1 MPRRKSGIGRQPGDD
16 FGKFKKPQDINEIR
30 PSSRFSFRVPK
41 KEPDLTQ
48 LDDQCGFEDIQPTA
62 DLLHSRGR
70 QTGEL
75 VLYDPI
81 QQKNYLSQYQ
91 RYEAALDLE
100 IHSIVKLPSGK
111 MAYRFCS
118 KRSPV
123 GYWEVQIG
131 GATFVR
137 LTRPILTIICP
148 QPFKL
153 ADVRSGIETD
163 DTSLVWEQ
171 LQGRNTIISPVSGEG
186 SLDPTFVI
194 LPAARDPLDPPIL
207 IRVSLSGDPNI
218 GDTLAIRTTAT
229 STQFGIGSEV
239 LDWGQDP
246 CRAVPS
252 IFFLPAGR
260 SQASV
265 YTNQPIRVGWQTPT
279 CGAAE
284 IVGYTWQSNTTGQ
297 YLDVQS
303 FAPSDP
309 RTFVLQPNVRYRVL
323 TVRSLFGIETQ
334 IDSQRF
340 QFTPPPNGQIILADE
355 RTNVSSTAIESY
367 HVIKPYAL
375 ITLNPKDQFR
385 GIASTFIDSSHDT
398 KPYGVVQRSL
408 QDKFLGVSST
418 GIEGRHA
425 VTQSG
430 GIVIG

>member
-48 LDDQCGFEDIQPTA
+48 LDDQCGFEDIQPTG
-62 DLLHSRGR
+62 DLLSQRGR

-100 IHSIVKLPSGK
+100 IHSIVKLPSGRT
-111 MAYRFCS
+111 AYRFCS
-118 KRSPV
+118 KRSPI

-131 GATFVR
+131 GATFVQI
-137 LTRPILTIICP
+137 TKPILTIICP

-153 ADVRSGIETD
+153 ADVQSGIETD

-171 LQGRNTIISPVSGEG
+171 IQGRNTIISPAEGEG

-207 IRVSLSGDPNI
+207 IRVSLSGDPSI

-239 LDWGQDP
+239 MDWGQDP
-246 CRAVPS
+246 CRAVPN
-252 IFFLPAGR
+252 IFFLPSGQT
-260 SQASV
+260 QAIA
-265 YTNQPIRVGWQTPT
+265 YTSQPIRVGWLTPT
-279 CGAAE
+279 CGADQ
-284 IVGYTWQSNTTGQ
+284 IVSYTWQANTTGE
-297 YLDVQS
+297 YVNVQNFLS
-303 FAPSDP
+303 SDP
-309 RTFVLQPNVRYRVL
+309 RMFVLQPNVRYRIV
-323 TVRSLFGIETQ
+323 TMRSLFGIPSQ

-340 QFTPPPNGQIILADE
+340 QFTPPVNGQIILADE
-355 RTNVSSTAIESY
+355 RTSVSSTAIEGS
-367 HVIKPYAL
+367 HIIKPYAL
-375 ITLNPKDQFR
+375 IVLNLPERQTGIGATLIETR
-385 GIASTFIDSSHDT
+385 HET
-398 KPYGVVQRSL
+398 KPYAVIQQMA
-408 QDKFLGVSST
+408 QDRVNGISST
-418 GIEGRHA
+418 AIEGRHM
-425 VTQSG
+425 VTQTG
-430 GIVIG
+430 GIIIG